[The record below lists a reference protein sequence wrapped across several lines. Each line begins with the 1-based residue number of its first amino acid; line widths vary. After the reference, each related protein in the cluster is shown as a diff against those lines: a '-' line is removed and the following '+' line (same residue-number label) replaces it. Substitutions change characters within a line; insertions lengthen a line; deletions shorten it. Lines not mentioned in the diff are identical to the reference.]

1 MMAETNSLI
10 GRLASDAR
18 PVKRLPPPWRRMLG
32 WLGLALPYVA
42 LIVLMMGMRA
52 DIGEKLSEGRF
63 LIEEIAAAATAL
75 AAGFAAFWVVIPGRA
90 RWPIFLPALPL
101 AVWLGSLGQGC
112 LQAWTSYGRAGL
124 SIGNDWICLPVIAL
138 VGFVPAIVMA
148 VMIRRGAPL
157 FPHLGVAF
165 AGLSAAA
172 LGNVGLRLFHP
183 TDASLMVLVW
193 QFGSVALLA
202 ALAGLCGPL
211 IHKWRHLSVRP

>member
-1 MMAETNSLI
+1 MSDTEALI
-10 GRLASDAR
+10 GRLAKDAAR
-18 PVKRLPPPWRRMLG
+18 TIPLPPPPRRTLI
-32 WLGLALPYVA
+32 WFACAVPYVA
-42 LIVLMMGMRA
+42 LIVLVMGLRG
-52 DIGEKLSEGRF
+52 DIGEKLSQARF
-63 LIEEIAAAATAL
+63 AVEELAALATAL
-75 AAGFAAFWVVIPGRA
+75 TAAFAAFWAVIPGRA
-90 RWPIFLPALPL
+90 RWPLFLPALPL